1 MIPLSDRCTVNVVVE
16 VEVKVQVEVVKKKE
30 KGHFGGWR
38 KEEPVW

>member
-1 MIPLSDRCTVNVVVE
+1 MIPLSDRCTVQVVVE
-16 VEVKVQVEVVKKKE
+16 VEVKVELVKKKE

>member
-1 MIPLSDRCTVNVVVE
+1 MIPLSDRCTAQVVVQ

>member
-1 MIPLSDRCTVNVVVE
+1 MIPLSDRCTVQVQVVE
-16 VEVKVQVEVVKKKE
+16 VEVKVELEKKKE

>member
-1 MIPLSDRCTVNVVVE
+1 MIPLSDRCTVQVQV
-16 VEVKVQVEVVKKKE
+16 VQVEVNVELVKKKE